1 MTRVIG
7 RLTKLGLGRET
18 TRGTSVAPLYWIP
31 VLDLGFDDKFD
42 LKDNE
47 SGFGNLA
54 AIQDSRIVKQ
64 WAEGDYSG
72 KIYDKSVGLE
82 LALLFGGVPTSVQ
95 RGVTGVYDNTY
106 AMAQTNQ
113 HTSGTLVV
121 AEANQNARYAL
132 SVINSWKLE
141 ADVGDYVKRTVN
153 LIGKTGVTGSDT
165 PTYTNENEFV
175 SEDIVLKFAAAGAID
190 ATIDGSTAVK
200 AKSFSLEINKNADAL
215 QVFGTTGIDDVVN
228 KAVEVS
234 GEFEMYYDDRTY
246 QALAAAGTH
255 QAMRIEM
262 LDSSVI
268 IGGSGSNNPA
278 LRFTCREV
286 ALEFPERGFDNNDI
300 MTLKISFRAMLNLT
314 AGTQVEAR
322 LTNAVQG
329 SAVY

>member
-18 TRGTSVAPLYWIP
+18 VRGTAVAPLYWIP

-54 AIQDSRIVKQ
+54 AIQDSRIVKA

-82 LALLFGGVPTSVQ
+82 LALLFGGIPASTQ
-95 RGVTGVYDNTY
+95 RSTTGVYDNVYT
-106 AMAQTNQ
+106 MANTNQ

-141 ADVGDYVKRTVN
+141 AEVGDYVKRTVN
-153 LIGKTGVTGSDT
+153 LISKTGVTGSDT
-165 PTYTNENEFV
+165 PAYTNENEFI

-190 ATIDGSTAVK
+190 ATLDSATAVK
-200 AKSFSLEINKNADAL
+200 ARSFSLEINKNADGL
-215 QVFGTTGIDDVVN
+215 QVFGTNALDDVVN
-228 KAVEVS
+228 KQIEVT

-255 QAMRIEM
+255 QALRIEM
-262 LDSSVI
+262 LDSSTI
-268 IGGSGSNNPA
+268 IGTSGSNNPA
-278 LRFTCREV
+278 LRFTMREV
-286 ALEFPERGFDNNDI
+286 ALDFPERGFDNNDI
-300 MTLKISFRAMLNLT
+300 VTLKVSFRAMLNLS

-322 LTNAVQG
+322 LTNAVNG
-329 SAVY
+329 ASTY